1 MNLGTLLKVFLYL
14 DNLNLAFYYRNMR
27 FAMWRHESELEGN
40 SVMLRLALP
49 KMNKLQIL
57 RLTQVAL
64 FLGLVWFPFG
74 VVSGLGFTPFDKASW
89 LRNSHPSSMVL
100 DLMFNKHLLGM
111 SKAQVIDLL
120 GEGQCQSADPC
131 LVRALNVQSSGS
143 PPETLS
149 FVLNGPLLYSGL
161 QVLLVNGKTYSC
173 SLYI

>member
-1 MNLGTLLKVFLYL
+1 
-14 DNLNLAFYYRNMR
+14 
-27 FAMWRHESELEGN
+27 
-40 SVMLRLALP
+40 MLRLALP

-149 FVLNGPLLYSGL
+149 YVL
-161 QVLLVNGKTYSC
+161 
-173 SLYI
+173 